1 MKYHPAV
8 EVEVCVIDV
17 GHFSLEE
24 EMMRRFARLLE
35 ARLQGVEVRF
45 FPGEDP
51 FRVRVRN

>member
-1 MKYHPAV
+1 
-8 EVEVCVIDV
+8 
-17 GHFSLEE
+17 
-24 EMMRRFARLLE
+24 MMRRFSQLLG